1 MGKHLKL
8 LSLEGLRA
16 LVTGAGTGLG
26 LQMALGLAEAGAD
39 LVVCGRRREPL
50 EECASQAHT
59 LGASVTVIAADVTVE
74 ADVQRLKAEAGQ
86 VDILVNNAGFSLFKP
101 WLEVT
106 LDDWREV
113 MALNLDAPF
122 RLIQLFAPPMLERR
136 WGRIINIASI
146 YGSIAGDARRYPG
159 VENWDI
165 PSYFA
170 SKHGLHGITH
180 YFAAK
185 FAPYGVTVNSLSPGM
200 FNSEQNAERLTPAV
214 QAALHDGAPMQ
225 RMGETDDLKAGIVYL
240 ASPGSKFMTGQDLI
254 IDGGWT
260 VW

>member
-1 MGKHLKL
+1 MAKSLKL

-16 LVTGAGTGLG
+16 LVTGAGAGLG

-39 LVVCGRRREPL
+39 LIICGRRPDPL
-50 EECASQAHT
+50 EACAQQARAF
-59 LGASVTVIAADVTVE
+59 GVEVTVIPTDVTKE
-74 ADVQRLKAEAGQ
+74 ADLQQLKAGAGR
-86 VDILVNNAGFSLFKP
+86 VDILVNNAGFGLLKP

-106 LDDWREV
+106 MEDWHEV

-122 RLIQLFAPPMLERR
+122 RLIQLFAPPMLKRR

-159 VENWDI
+159 IDNWDI

-180 YFAAK
+180 YFAPK
-185 FAPYGVTVNSLSPGM
+185 FAPYGVTINSLSPGM
-200 FNSEQNAERLTPAV
+200 FPSEQNEERLTPAV
-214 QAALHDGAPMQ
+214 KAALVDGTPMK
-225 RMGETDDLKAGIVYL
+225 RLGETDDLKAGVVYL

>member
-1 MGKHLKL
+1 MAKGLKL
-8 LSLEGLRA
+8 LSLEGKRA

-39 LVVCGRRREPL
+39 LIVCGRRVEPL
-50 EECASQAHT
+50 EDCAKQAREY
-59 LGASVTVIAADVTVE
+59 GIDVTVIPADVTKE
-74 ADVQRLKAEAGQ
+74 ADVQALQAGAGQ
-86 VDILVNNAGFSLFKP
+86 VDILVNNAGFGLLKP

-106 LDDWREV
+106 MEEWHEV

-159 VENWDI
+159 IENWDI

-180 YFAAK
+180 YLAPK
-185 FAPYGVTVNSLSPGM
+185 FAPYGVTINSLSPGM
-200 FNSEQNAERLTPAV
+200 FPSEQNEERLTPAV
-214 QAALHDGAPMQ
+214 KNALIDGTPMK
-225 RMGETDDLKAGIVYL
+225 RLGETDDLKGAIVYL
-240 ASPGSKFMTGQDLI
+240 ASPASKFMTGQDLI
-254 IDGGWT
+254 VDGGWT